1 MDMQRAFLAIIIS
14 FVILIGYQYY
24 FVPVAPPVAPG
35 QVEQMGGATTG
46 TSVQQNEG
54 IVAPQTLPKA
64 STQVGEAGQVGQS
77 AAMQT
82 QERQPVIV
90 DPNAREITID
100 TPLYTAIFF
109 EQGGGLKSF
118 VLKKYR
124 TAKAD
129 DAPAM
134 EMVTTTSPAE
144 LPMLFSLDNGAGAEL
159 PLFKAE
165 ATSVH
170 VKEGGTGE
178 LKMTAVQADGIRIER
193 YLLFTSNTYLIDSR
207 YVVSNTG
214 AVPLQISPA
223 MVMTN
228 GPFAFGA
235 AGGGYLSGG
244 AAGGMFSGPAAYV
257 SGKLEEIKVKKLAD
271 GPFML
276 QGALRWAAHVDNYF
290 MCALIP
296 GEGSSG
302 TFSAVGENKVRTVLI
317 GGILKLAPGETK
329 EFRYEGFFGPK
340 KLAYL
345 KETGYDLAE
354 AINFGWFDIL
364 AKPML
369 YMLNFFYSVFG
380 NYGIA
385 IILVTCLIKGSF
397 WPITQKGM
405 KSMKNMQKLQP
416 KVAKLREKYKEDPVK
431 MNQEMM
437 SLYKTYKVNP
447 VGGCLPMLIQIPFF
461 FALYR
466 VLMAAIELRH
476 APFML
481 WINDLS
487 APDRLMIG
495 FDIPILHGIPVL
507 TILMGAS
514 MYLQQKMTPT
524 TADPTQAKVMQF
536 LPVIFTVMFVN
547 FASGLVLYWFINNL
561 LSILQQQL
569 INRQTGRGAATA

>member
-1 MDMQRAFLAIIIS
+1 MDMQRAFLAIMIS

-24 FVPVAPPVAPG
+24 FVPPAPPAVPG
-35 QVEQMGGATTG
+35 QVEQQGGVTPG
-46 TSVQQNEG
+46 TSGQPEQQNG
-54 IVAPQTLPKA
+54 DTVAPVLPKTA
-64 STQVGEAGQVGQS
+64 AQTGQTGQVEQS
-77 AAMQT
+77 AAPAAI
-82 QERQPVIV
+82 QPVAV
-90 DPNAREITID
+90 DPNAREITVE

-124 TAKAD
+124 TAKEKN
-129 DAPAM
+129 APSM
-134 EMVTTTSPAE
+134 EMITTANPAE
-144 LPMLFSLDNGAGAEL
+144 LPMLFSLDNGVGTDL
-159 PLFKAE
+159 PLFQAE
-165 ATSVH
+165 TTSVQ
-170 VKEGGTGE
+170 VKEGGKGE
-178 LKMTAVQADGIRIER
+178 LTMTAMQADGIRIER
-193 YLLFTSNTYLIDSR
+193 YLTFTSNTYLIDSR
-207 YVVSNTG
+207 YVVSNTT

-223 MVMTN
+223 LAMTN
-228 GPFAFGA
+228 GPFSFGA
-235 AGGGYLSGG
+235 AGGGYLAGG
-244 AAGGMFSGPAAYV
+244 AAGMFSGPAAYMN
-257 SGKLEEIKVKKLAD
+257 GKLEEIKIKKLAE
-271 GPFML
+271 GPYHL
-276 QGALRWAAHVDNYF
+276 QGQVRWAAHVDNYF
-290 MCALIP
+290 MNALIP
-296 GEGSSG
+296 GKGNVG
-302 TFSAVGENKVRTVLI
+302 MFNAVGEDKVRTILT

-385 IILVTCLIKGSF
+385 IILVTCLVKGSF

-437 SLYKTYKVNP
+437 ALYKTYKVNP
-447 VGGCLPMLIQIPFF
+447 IGGCLPMLIQIPFF

-495 FDIPILHGIPVL
+495 FDIPVLHGIPVL
-507 TILMGAS
+507 TVLMGAS
-514 MYLQQKMTPT
+514 MYFQQKMTPT

-536 LPVIFTVMFVN
+536 LPIIFTVMFVN
-547 FASGLVLYWFINNL
+547 FASGLVLYWFVNNL

>member
-1 MDMQRAFLAIIIS
+1 MDMQRALLALIIS
-14 FVILIGYQYY
+14 FVIIIGYEKF
-24 FVPVAPPVAPG
+24 FVPPAPVVAPG
-35 QVEQMGGATTG
+35 QVEQMGGTTTG
-46 TSVQQNEG
+46 TSVQQNG
-54 IVAPQTLPKA
+54 AAVAPSALPK
-64 STQVGEAGQVGQS
+64 TPVQAGHVGQP
-77 AAMQT
+77 AAMQ
-82 QERQPVIV
+82 PIAIN
-90 DPNAREITID
+90 PNAREITVD
-100 TPLYTAIFF
+100 TPLYTAIFL

-124 TAKAD
+124 TAKED
-129 DAPAM
+129 DAPSM
-134 EMVTTTSPAE
+134 EMITTTHPAE

-170 VKEGGTGE
+170 VKEGGMGGLT
-178 LKMTAVQADGIRIER
+178 MTAVQADGVRIER
-193 YLLFTSNTYLIDSR
+193 YLTFTSNTYLIDSR

-214 AVPLQISPA
+214 TVPLQISPA
-223 MVMTN
+223 IVMTN
-228 GPFAFGA
+228 GAFA
-235 AGGGYLSGG
+235 SGSTNSRY
-244 AAGGMFSGPAAYV
+244 MFSGPAAYV
-257 SGKLEEIKVKKLAD
+257 NGKLDEVKPKKLAE
-271 GPFML
+271 GPYPL
-276 QGALRWAAHVDNYF
+276 QGQVGWAAHVDNYF

-296 GEGSSG
+296 GAENVG
-302 TFSAVGENKVRTVLI
+302 TFHAIGDDKVRTVLT
-317 GGILKLAPGETK
+317 GGLLKLAPGGTK

-385 IILVTCLIKGSF
+385 IILLTCLIKGSF

-416 KVAKLREKYKEDPVK
+416 KVTKLREKYKEDPVK

-495 FDIPILHGIPVL
+495 FDLPYLHGIPVL
-507 TILMGAS
+507 TVLMGAS
-514 MYLQQKMTPT
+514 MYFQQKMTPT
-524 TADPTQAKVMQF
+524 TADPTQAKVMQL
-536 LPVIFTVMFVN
+536 LPIIFTAMFVN
-547 FASGLVLYWFINNL
+547 FASGLVLYWFVNNL

-569 INRQTGRGAATA
+569 INRQTGKGVATGVATA

>member
-14 FVILIGYQYY
+14 FVILIGYQS
-24 FVPVAPPVAPG
+24 FFMPPAPPVAPG
-35 QVEQMGGATTG
+35 QLEQQGKTG
-46 TSVQQNEG
+46 TTDTPGTVQQGKSATSAVE
-54 IVAPQTLPKA
+54 
-64 STQVGEAGQVGQS
+64 STDSVPGGQAGQASVMQAQATQS
-77 AAMQT
+77 
-82 QERQPVIV
+82 VV
-90 DPNAREITID
+90 VNLNAREIVVD
-100 TPLYTAIFF
+100 TPLYTAVFF

-124 TAKAD
+124 TAKAE
-129 DAPAM
+129 DAPPM
-134 EMVTTTSPAE
+134 EMITTSNPAE
-144 LPMLFSLDNGAGAEL
+144 FPMVFSLDNGAGQDLLFFQAETDSL
-159 PLFKAE
+159 R
-165 ATSVH
+165 VD
-170 VKEGGTGE
+170 EGGTGK
-178 LKMTAVQADGIRIER
+178 LLMTAEQDNGIEIER
-193 YLLFTSNTYLIDSR
+193 HLTFTSNSYLIDSR
-207 YVVSNTG
+207 YVIRNTG
-214 AVPLQISPA
+214 TVPLQISPA
-223 MVMTN
+223 LAMTN
-228 GPFAFGA
+228 APFSFGA
-235 AGGGYLSGG
+235 AGGGLAG
-244 AAGGMFSGPAAYV
+244 ASAGVFSGPSAYINGELEEIDRDDLIDRPSLMQGDLSWAAYV
-257 SGKLEEIKVKKLAD
+257 DS
-271 GPFML
+271 
-276 QGALRWAAHVDNYF
+276 YF

-296 GEGSSG
+296 AKGNIGSF
-302 TFSAVGENKVRTVLI
+302 TAVGQEKVRTVLA
-317 GGILKLAPGETK
+317 GGITKLSPDETR
-329 EFRYEGFFGPK
+329 EFHYEGYFGPK

-345 KETGYDLAE
+345 KETGYKLAE

-369 YMLNFFYSVFG
+369 YLLNFFYSIFG

-385 IILVTCLIKGSF
+385 IILLTCLIKGTF

-416 KVAKLREKYKEDPVK
+416 KVTKLREKHKDDPAR

-437 SLYKTYKVNP
+437 ALYKTYKVNP

-495 FDIPILHGIPVL
+495 FDIPVLHGIPVL

-524 TADPTQAKVMQF
+524 TADPTQARIMQF
-536 LPVIFTVMFVN
+536 LPIIFTVMFIN
-547 FASGLVLYWFINNL
+547 FASGLVLYWFVNNL

-569 INRQTGRGAATA
+569 INRQTGKGAAATG

>member
-14 FVILIGYQYY
+14 FVILIGYQSY
-24 FVPVAPPVAPG
+24 FMPPAPPVVPG
-35 QVEQMGGATTG
+35 QLEQQKGATT
-46 TSVQQNEG
+46 NN
-54 IVAPQTLPKA
+54 
-64 STQVGEAGQVGQS
+64 AGQQDVVAQQGQNAGAS
-77 AAMQT
+77 AGSTGNAPGGQAGQASAMEAQG
-82 QERQPVIV
+82 QAVV
-90 DPNAREITID
+90 DPAARDIIID
-100 TPLYTAIFF
+100 TPLYTAVFF

-118 VLKKYR
+118 ILKKYR
-124 TAKAD
+124 TAKAE
-129 DAPAM
+129 DAPPM
-134 EMVTTTSPAE
+134 EMITVSNPAE
-144 LPMLFSLDNGAGAEL
+144 FPMVFSLDNGAGQDLLFFQAE
-159 PLFKAE
+159 
-165 ATSVH
+165 TNSVR
-170 VKEGGTGE
+170 VDEGGTGE
-178 LKMTAVQADGIRIER
+178 LVMTAVQADGIRIER
-193 YLLFTSNTYLIDSR
+193 HLSFNANSYLIDSS
-207 YVVSNTG
+207 YAVSNTG
-214 AVPLQISPA
+214 QVSLHVSPA
-223 MVMTN
+223 LAMTN
-228 GPFAFGA
+228 APFSAGT
-235 AGGGYLSGG
+235 AGGGYLAG
-244 AAGGMFSGPAAYV
+244 ASAGLFSGATAYLN
-257 SGKLEEIKVKKLAD
+257 GELEEIDTDDLLER
-271 GPFML
+271 PFLM
-276 QGALRWAAHVDNYF
+276 QGTLGWAAHVDSYF

-296 GEGSSG
+296 EKGDAGLFTALGED
-302 TFSAVGENKVRTVLI
+302 KVRTVLAV
-317 GGILKLAPGETK
+317 GIMKLTPGETK
-329 EFRYEGFFGPK
+329 EFRYEGYFGPK

-345 KETGYDLAE
+345 KEAGYDLAE

-369 YMLNFFYSVFG
+369 YLLNFFYSVLG

-385 IILVTCLIKGSF
+385 IILLTCLIKGSF

-416 KVAKLREKYKEDPVK
+416 KVAKLREKHKDDPAR

-437 SLYKTYKVNP
+437 ALYKTYKVNP

-476 APFML
+476 APFMF

-495 FDIPILHGIPVL
+495 FDIPVLHGIPVL

-536 LPVIFTVMFVN
+536 LPVIFTVMFIN
-547 FASGLVLYWFINNL
+547 FASGLVLYWFVNNL

-569 INRQTGRGAATA
+569 INRQTGKGAATG